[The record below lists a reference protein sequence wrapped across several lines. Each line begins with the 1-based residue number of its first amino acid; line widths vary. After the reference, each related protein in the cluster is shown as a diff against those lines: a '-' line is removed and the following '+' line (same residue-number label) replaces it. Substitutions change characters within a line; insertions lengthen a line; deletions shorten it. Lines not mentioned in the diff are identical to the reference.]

1 MSKVTIQGDAS
12 GTGIFTITSPNSNT
26 DRTLVLPDEAGTV
39 LTTAGVPASAM
50 PAGSVLQVVSVTKTD
65 TFTTT
70 STSYTTITGMTVTV
84 TPSSVSNK
92 VLVSF
97 NLNAGVAGAAG
108 AIRIYRNETAIAIG
122 NAISEPADNRM
133 TVNVYNGGDD
143 SNSTPN
149 FCMSVLDT
157 PNTTSATT
165 YTLRAGCVQGG
176 GIIVVNDQ
184 TSQVRNQNYS
194 ATTASTIT
202 AMEIAG

>member
-1 MSKVTIQGDAS
+1 MTRAV
-12 GTGIFTITSPNSNT
+12 NT
-26 DRTLVLPDEAGTV
+26 AL
-39 LTTAGVPASAM
+39 
-50 PAGSVLQVVSVTKTD
+50 AGSGGVLQVVSATKTD

-70 STSYTTITGMTVTV
+70 STGYTTITGMTVTI
-84 TPSSVSNK
+84 TPTSTSNK
-92 VLVSF
+92 VLVFF
-97 NLNAGVAGAAG
+97 NLNAGIAGAAG

-122 NAISEPADNRM
+122 DAISEPADNRM

-149 FCMSVLDT
+149 RGMSILDT

-165 YTLRAGCVQGG
+165 YTVRAACVQGAG
-176 GIIVVNDQ
+176 TIVVNDQ
-184 TSQVRNQNYS
+184 TSQVRNQTYS